1 MIAVYFS
8 SSLPLVTWF
17 CNSPNRSDVN
27 KLLVCGD
34 VIVRV
39 SAPRDV
45 VGSSILRNSLLLD
58 GAFDSERRE
67 IEVKVKV
74 KAKAKALIRGVLV

>member
-1 MIAVYFS
+1 
-8 SSLPLVTWF
+8 
-17 CNSPNRSDVN
+17 
-27 KLLVCGD
+27 
-34 VIVRV
+34 
-39 SAPRDV
+39 
-45 VGSSILRNSLLLD
+45 LD

>member
-1 MIAVYFS
+1 
-8 SSLPLVTWF
+8 
-17 CNSPNRSDVN
+17 
-27 KLLVCGD
+27 